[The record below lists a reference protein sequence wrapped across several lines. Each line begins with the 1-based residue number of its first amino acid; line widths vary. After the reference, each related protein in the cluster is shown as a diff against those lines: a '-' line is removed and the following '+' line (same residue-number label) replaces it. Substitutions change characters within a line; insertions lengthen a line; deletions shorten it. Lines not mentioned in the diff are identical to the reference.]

1 LFLKFLYLQ
10 YILPILKRARIKRNI
25 NDIEVVVD
33 PLVFKPNCA
42 SQNAQCIHKYD
53 ELKVELWCDKHYH
66 HRRTF
71 GDGNG
76 KREGIEIDG
85 VQDLIILSFKYL
97 LDIYLR
103 SIPFKFVNY
112 FDPKKPNNNFHRI
125 VLKTPIEEGI
135 LNVVAEIHYLETS
148 KFEITVI
155 TAMVIDNFK
164 VADGQYSLMIRNDKV
179 ILSRNTVGRM
189 NEIYI
194 LDI

>member
-1 LFLKFLYLQ
+1 M
-10 YILPILKRARIKRNI
+10 KRTRIKKNI
-25 NDIEVVVD
+25 KDIEVIED

-66 HRRTF
+66 QRRTF

-76 KREGIEIDG
+76 KRDGIEIDG
-85 VQDLIILSFKYL
+85 VQDLIIISFKYL

-103 SIPFKFVNY
+103 GIPFKFVNY

-125 VLKTPIEEGI
+125 VLKTPTENGI

-155 TAMVIDNFK
+155 TAMVIDDFK
-164 VADGQYSLMIRNDKV
+164 VADGQYSLMIRNDRV
-179 ILSRNTVGRM
+179 VLSRNIQKRM
-189 NEIYI
+189 NEIYRLEI
-194 LDI
+194 

>member
-1 LFLKFLYLQ
+1 M
-10 YILPILKRARIKRNI
+10 KRPRINKNI
-25 NDIEVVVD
+25 KNTEVIED
-33 PLVFKPNCA
+33 PLEFKPNCA

-76 KREGIEIDG
+76 KRDGIEIDG
-85 VQDLIILSFKYL
+85 VQDLIIISFKYL

-103 SIPFKFVNY
+103 GISFKFVNY
-112 FDPKKPNNNFHRI
+112 FDPKKAINNFHRI
-125 VLKTPIEEGI
+125 VLKTPIEHGI

-155 TAMVIDNFK
+155 TAMVIDGFK
-164 VADGQYSLMIRNDKV
+164 VADGQYSLMVAANRV
-179 ILSRNTVGRM
+179 TLSRNVQKRM
-189 NEIYI
+189 NEIYR
-194 LDI
+194 LDF